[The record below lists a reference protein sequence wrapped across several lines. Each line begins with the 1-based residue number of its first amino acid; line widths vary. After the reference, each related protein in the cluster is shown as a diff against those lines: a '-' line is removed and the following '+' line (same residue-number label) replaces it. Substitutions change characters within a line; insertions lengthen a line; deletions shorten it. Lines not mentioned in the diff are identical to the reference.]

1 MKKFVV
7 WFFSVISFVIVSE
20 QFSGS
25 SNPFDV
31 RDSILVDQI
40 VKMRV
45 SPKRLGNPK
54 NPGDYGM
61 NYSNVDIV
69 TTDMVRLSAWEIL
82 SPQPS
87 DITVIVNH
95 PLTNTRYGSE
105 TGLDGVA
112 AEFLPMIKHLHEAN
126 YNVVIV

>member
-1 MKKFVV
+1 MLLNIHK
-7 WFFSVISFVIVSE
+7 
-20 QFSGS
+20 FSGCT
-25 SNPFDV
+25 NPLDV

-61 NYSNVDIV
+61 NYQRKDIV

-82 SPQPS
+82 SAQLA
-87 DITVIVNH
+87 V
-95 PLTNTRYGSE
+95 
-105 TGLDGVA
+105 
-112 AEFLPMIKHLHEAN
+112 
-126 YNVVIV
+126 